1 MNVLQKVLTKRG
13 IVESDLIPYKAPKL
27 DFPMLQLTVQD
38 LFGLFFTNPSAV
50 TGILY
55 DVDVDGLFSGAML
68 KDFFLRLRRNAP
80 LTTMNK
86 QKQHGITKE
95 VIEWVK
101 ENHIE
106 WLFVVDAGSGDH
118 EAHAELSAM
127 GVHVVVLDHH
137 PYAEPPTALPNV
149 WIVNPI
155 NSPHLPKLS
164 GGGVVYRFIEQ
175 VAELLAMDVQDYETL
190 VGVTVLSDM
199 CSMTDAENRYYVTQL
214 YANYPKNLLFKTI
227 HEAGHFYGSKQSL
240 FTFKIIP
247 FLNALIRIGQE
258 ETAME
263 LANNMHRHATMRR
276 VPNMLS
282 SVKTVQ
288 EDFKSQV
295 RNASALK
302 IKPHAVALL
311 RKAEDSMA
319 HLTTVNGLLGNELTS
334 EHKKDA
340 LVLAFHPSRGVWKG
354 SFRGVNA
361 TYDDLRAYGFT
372 AMGHPQACGVE
383 VTQENLKR
391 FLNEY
396 VPTVQ
401 KKRIADIDVESGQL
415 SSSELLEI
423 ATFNELTGTNL
434 QPIRFNMLRGMHN
447 VEETVTQGKRE
458 ILMTAHEQIIDF
470 GSTESTVLVIQPS
483 LSNYEEAGYQLLR
496 QY

>member
-1 MNVLQKVLTKRG
+1 MNLLQKVLTKRG
-13 IVESDLIPYKAPKL
+13 VQESDLLPYKAPKL
-27 DFPMLQLTVQD
+27 EFPKLQTTVNE
-38 LFGLFFTNPSAV
+38 LFGLFFPNPTAV

-68 KDFFLRLRRNAP
+68 KDFFLRLRREAP

-86 QKQHGITKE
+86 QKQHGITAE

-101 ENHIE
+101 TNNIE

-118 EAHAELSAM
+118 EAHSTLSQM
-127 GVHVVVLDHH
+127 GVKVVVLDHH
-137 PYAEPPTALPNV
+137 PYEAPSKTLANV
-149 WIVNPI
+149 WVVNPI
-155 NSPHLPKLS
+155 NDLHLPKLS
-164 GGGVVYRFIEQ
+164 GCGVVYRFIEQ
-175 VAELLAMDVQDYETL
+175 VAEMLAITVKDYEML

-199 CSMTDAENRYYVTQL
+199 CSMTDQENRYYVEQL
-214 YANYPKNLLFKTI
+214 YSNYPQNLLFKTV

-263 LANNMHRHATMRR
+263 LVNNMHRQATMRR

-288 EDFKSQV
+288 EDFKAQV
-295 RNASALK
+295 RGTSTLK
-302 IKPHAVALL
+302 VKPHAVALL
-311 RKAEDSMA
+311 RKAEDDSK
-319 HLTTVNGLLGNELTS
+319 HLNTVNGLLGNELTS

-340 LVLAFHPSRGVWKG
+340 FVIAYNAATGLWKG

-361 TYDDLRAYGFT
+361 TYEDLRAYGFK

-383 VTQENLKR
+383 VNQENLKR
-391 FLNEY
+391 FLNEF
-396 VPTVQ
+396 VPTKQ
-401 KKRIADIDVESGQL
+401 NKRIADLDMESGQL
-415 SSSELLEI
+415 SASDLLEI
-423 ATFNELTGTNL
+423 ANFNEMTGTNL
-434 QPIRFNMLRGMHN
+434 QPIRFNMLRGMQN
-447 VEETVTQGKRE
+447 IQDSVTQGKRE
-458 ILMTAHEQIIDF
+458 ILLTEHEQIIDF
-470 GSTESTVLVIQPS
+470 GSSEATTLVFQPT
-483 LSNYEEAGYQLLR
+483 LSKYEEAGYQLLR